1 MNNTVRTII
10 VIYIVVFAVIC
21 LFFIPCKQF
30 SYVDTKAIFT
40 GVRDIYSVFEL
51 YQIRQIT
58 PNYPYF
64 YYIDWQVLWIELL
77 PLTIITIGSV
87 IAFKEWLYDSHI
99 HKTK

>member
-40 GVRDIYSVFEL
+40 GVRDIFSVRVIPNKTDNSELSVFLL
-51 YQIRQIT
+51 YWLASIMDR
-58 PNYPYF
+58 
-64 YYIDWQVLWIELL
+64 VV
-77 PLTIITIGSV
+77 TINHYNNRFSYCI
-87 IAFKEWLYDSHI
+87 
-99 HKTK
+99 